1 MRDSLVGLAA
11 AMRAAVD
18 AENPEVP
25 MGTMQ
30 SGAWDKD
37 GDATEA
43 VTCAMAG
50 PRHTPFCRL
59 HGTFYGGENIPQIPE
74 KLFHALY
81 TKQHVGENFRCYH
94 ESDTFP
100 HTRFF
105 TSGACMR
112 SLMGC
117 AYSFG
122 FAGSTFQTQQLLDD
136 ANEEKVYGDF
146 FKKERPRMET
156 IAESARKCRVKGVGL
171 LYDPFWATAEKG
183 HQAAWCGVLSAM
195 SIPWTTLDSPVTFL
209 SGRQPERL
217 SDEELRR
224 LFSKTLFLDG
234 EAADALCR
242 RGYSSEIGVE
252 TGPDPVTGMN
262 VFDLA
267 GREVIQPHFIRD
279 NNGRHMHRAD
289 FFSPNGKGVQFA
301 LKPSSPEC
309 EIVSRLVSYDRKELS
324 VGMTRF
330 VNASGGCVVVINQG
344 VTGNRSSSLFNY
356 RRQKLFHELLIRSC
370 DEFVFA
376 ENAPRVFLIQNEA
389 VSPEKA
395 GFFGMLTITNL
406 NPDPLEGITLHLP
419 SAWQGREFLRLG
431 ADGEFHPCPAEATCG
446 GIRLAVSVNY
456 ACPEVLIARCGG
468 LFFGSVALLPEPEGG
483 GGLEAQLG
491 GDLFLGHA
499 RGGLRHEGP
508 PHGVYVFAHRHAAG
522 VFKLPHQVGAGVAGE
537 FFQLRHGG
545 VAAPVHGDVVFHPL
559 HDVVLAGGPG
569 RAPELL
575 QRDLLGD
582 EPDDA
587 LHKFLPHFR
596 RGLTQRFPAGVDE
609 LQKRKGELPAP
620 AAPGADAGFD
630 LVGQREEAPG
640 MQVDPDVPCVTFHIP
655 VARLMGH
662 VPVDEEGVPR

>member
-1 MRDSLVGLAA
+1 MSDLTEKLDVIIPISIDLDWPKVPEVIGEIREQHRRYGFYRFALACPCGGWRYAGFPPESFYKERAEFFRAVKEAVGPAGIECGWWITLTVKSGPDPRWNRMVRKDGSETPMASCPLNPVFREVFARNTALFVRIAKPAFVITEDDFAINAAGVGEGCFCEHHLAEFARREGRTCTREELKTILEETTDEAHALRRRWRALMRDSLVGLAA

-43 VTCAMAG
+43 VTRAMAG

-59 HGTFYGGENIPQIPE
+59 HGTFYGGENLPQIPE
-74 KLFHALY
+74 RLFHALY

-105 TSGACMR
+105 TSAACMR

-146 FKKERPRMET
+146 FEKERPRLEV
-156 IAESARKCRVKGVGL
+156 IAETARKCRGKGVGL

-217 SDEELRR
+217 SGEELRK
-224 LFSKTLFLDG
+224 LLSKTLFLDG
-234 EAADALCR
+234 EAADALCK
-242 RGYSSEIGVE
+242 RGYSRDIGVE

-267 GREVIQPHFIRD
+267 GREVIEPEFIPE
-279 NNGRHMHRAD
+279 NKGRHMHRAD
-289 FFSPNGKGVQFA
+289 FYSPNGRGVQFA
-301 LKPSSPEC
+301 LKPVDSRC
-309 EIVSRLVSYDRKELS
+309 EIISRLVSYDRKELS

-330 VNASGGCVVVINQG
+330 VNASGGCVVVMNQG

-356 RRQKLFHELLIRSC
+356 RRQKLFHELLVRSC

-376 ENAPRVFLIQNEA
+376 ENEARVFLIQNEA

-395 GFFGMLTITNL
+395 GFYGMLTVTNL

-419 SAWQGREFLRLG
+419 PAWRSREFLRLG
-431 ADGEFHPCPAEATCG
+431 ADGEFHSCPAEGTCG
-446 GIRLAVSVNY
+446 GIRLATPVNY
-456 ACPEVLIARCGG
+456 ACPEVFIAR
-468 LFFGSVALLPEPEGG
+468 
-483 GGLEAQLG
+483 
-491 GDLFLGHA
+491 
-499 RGGLRHEGP
+499 
-508 PHGVYVFAHRHAAG
+508 
-522 VFKLPHQVGAGVAGE
+522 
-537 FFQLRHGG
+537 
-545 VAAPVHGDVVFHPL
+545 
-559 HDVVLAGGPG
+559 
-569 RAPELL
+569 
-575 QRDLLGD
+575 
-582 EPDDA
+582 
-587 LHKFLPHFR
+587 
-596 RGLTQRFPAGVDE
+596 
-609 LQKRKGELPAP
+609 
-620 AAPGADAGFD
+620 
-630 LVGQREEAPG
+630 
-640 MQVDPDVPCVTFHIP
+640 
-655 VARLMGH
+655 
-662 VPVDEEGVPR
+662 